1 MKTGSLY
8 RPVMNHPLTKLMLV
22 LVATIVYAPIFVQL
36 YKSLGYVSASFMLLP
51 IALAGWLFGLSGGL
65 LAALLHTLLSV
76 ALFHLVRGSGWRIV
90 IELWP
95 GYFVAVF
102 TGLLTGWLSKLFKQV
117 KEQSR
122 IIESEREA
130 LKKEIAER
138 KKYENELLRVSNLE
152 SIGRLTTGIA
162 HEINN
167 PLTSASLNLQ
177 TLKSKLQ
184 NSSMD
189 KDVLQKFDI
198 IKRNIDRAAIIA
210 KELLKF
216 CRQDELELAPLDIH
230 GTIKDVLMLMEHKLD
245 DITIRQDMPEVPLVS
260 GDAVKLEQVFTNI
273 IDNSVEA
280 MPDGG
285 DIFISALPVDDYIE
299 VKITDTGGGIA
310 KEHISKVF
318 DPFFTTKKAGAGTG
332 LGLAICYGIIRQ
344 HNGDMQIASD
354 TGKGTTVIVKL
365 PSMRGHE
372 KDTHSR

>member
-177 TLKSKLQ
+177 ALKSKLQ

-365 PSMRGHE
+365 PSMKGHE